1 MSKRKAK
8 PTRPLGRRVQRLPD
22 GRRVEVYEGP
32 LASSHVVTADLET
45 VLAALEGF
53 DPEMP
58 WKKARH
64 EVLPMLPRVRPLPTP
79 ELDLVRAMLPPGI
92 LVGFG
97 IDIGPAITF
106 VSTTLLE
113 RWHVDP
119 AGLAGAALANLRRVA
134 QECGPDDVLDDH
146 IGDVPVSVV
155 QTGRGIAA
163 SLLLVPDCL
172 ERVLGRRERLL
183 LAPMRDILIALPA
196 DVDRGFAAW
205 LARRVGGDGPQPPP
219 SRGLPVAS
227 RRRRPGA
234 DRRGARAGVTP
245 APFSFRRTRPRAR
258 TTRRSGPR

>member
-1 MSKRKAK
+1 MRARPYPAGRSKRKAK
-8 PTRPLGRRVQRLPD
+8 PTRPLGRRVHQLPD

-32 LASSHVVTADLET
+32 LASPHVVTADLET

-119 AGLAGAALANLRRVA
+119 AGLAGAALANLRRAA
-134 QECGPDDVLDDH
+134 QGCGPRDVLDDH

-172 ERVLGRRERLL
+172 ERVLGGRERLL

-205 LARRVGGDGPQPPP
+205 LADEWEAMDPNHLHLGGF
-219 SRGLPVAS
+219 RL
-227 RRRRPGA
+227 
-234 DRRGARAGVTP
+234 RAGVIVP
-245 APFSFRRTRPRAR
+245 EPIDEALARA
-258 TTRRSGPR
+258 